1 MYKGFWYDA
10 MGKERFDL
18 RPMSLN
24 FDELRM
30 AVDEVL
36 NVLPDA
42 TLVNINENLD
52 WALIS
57 LENTKRM
64 LICKN

>member
-1 MYKGFWYDA
+1 MYKGFWYDS

-18 RPMSLN
+18 RPMSLD

-42 TLVNINENLD
+42 NLVNINENLD

-57 LENTKRM
+57 IENTKRM